1 MYDNIERELKLLI
14 NEKVYNELLHS
25 YDFHNPIT
33 QTNTYFD
40 TENQYVKKQRGAV
53 RIRTIQD
60 KKIFTLKIRKD
71 EYTHYE
77 FEKEISTENIN
88 EIEDPEILNWFNQ
101 YQIPKNLHPTASFTT
116 LRNK

>member
-40 TENQYVKKQRGAV
+40 TNNQDVKKQRGAV

-60 KKIFTLKIRKD
+60 KKIL
-71 EYTHYE
+71 
-77 FEKEISTENIN
+77 
-88 EIEDPEILNWFNQ
+88 WFN
-101 YQIPKNLHPTASFTT
+101 YIFANLLNVFWLITIVLTIAGVIT
-116 LRNK
+116 LV